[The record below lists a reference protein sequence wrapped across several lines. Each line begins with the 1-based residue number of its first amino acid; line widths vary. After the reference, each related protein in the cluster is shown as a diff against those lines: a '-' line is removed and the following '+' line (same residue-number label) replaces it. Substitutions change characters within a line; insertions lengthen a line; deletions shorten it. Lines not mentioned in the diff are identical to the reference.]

1 MPDEKCEQN
10 RSLQQNGSLVCLV
23 STEFLSLYHK
33 ERLPTVGIKRQALP
47 KKRRYRLFWLCLI
60 SFGNIL
66 IHTPSGEIEEVFP
79 ILFFA
84 LD

>member
-47 KKRRYRLFWLCLI
+47 KKRSPLSAILVMPHLFW
-60 SFGNIL
+60 
-66 IHTPSGEIEEVFP
+66 
-79 ILFFA
+79 
-84 LD
+84 